1 MMNLLAE
8 LTMSP
13 GGVIAWIGVGLIA
26 GWLAGLVMS
35 GGGFGILADIALG
48 LIGAFVGG
56 IVSGFLIEGEAG
68 FWASV
73 LIAFVGACMLI
84 AVGRIFTP
92 SKATRS

>member
-1 MMNLLAE
+1 MNLLAE

-35 GGGFGILADIALG
+35 GGGFGIIADIVVGLVGAL
-48 LIGAFVGG
+48 VGG
-56 IVSGFLIEGEAG
+56 IVAGFLIEGEAG

-73 LIAFVGACMLI
+73 LIAFIGACMLI
-84 AVGRIFTP
+84 ALVRLFAPTR
-92 SKATRS
+92 ATRG